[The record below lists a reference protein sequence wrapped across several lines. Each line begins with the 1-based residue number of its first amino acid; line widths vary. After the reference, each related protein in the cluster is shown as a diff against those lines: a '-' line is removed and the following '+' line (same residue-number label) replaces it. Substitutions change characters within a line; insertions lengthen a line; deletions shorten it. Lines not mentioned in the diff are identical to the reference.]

1 LELRMPEKKY
11 PCPHCGKPIAEAD
24 LISAWAAIIGAKGR
38 GAAKR
43 RDVDYSALARKA
55 HAARARNKAA
65 KA

>member
-1 LELRMPEKKY
+1 MPDRAPEKNESAGNAALIRAAMSLL
-11 PCPHCGKPIAEAD
+11 GK
-24 LISAWAAIIGAKGR
+24 SGR

-55 HAARARNKAA
+55 HATRARNKAA